1 MTTRN
6 TTLHNNS
13 HLGAGGFAII
23 PLSEGSF
30 TIDKTKIFV
39 PFNLETDDLQQ
50 RPIGSLLVEVQPF
63 VIVTDNDIYLIDTG
77 LGFSINGQLQI
88 HTNLINK
95 GIQPSQVT
103 KVLMSHLHKDHAG
116 GISKRNSFGN
126 YQLAFPNAKY
136 YVQKKEF
143 EYAMETGFPSFM
155 TEEIGVLENNPQVVW
170 LDDDGTIDGFITY
183 QTTSAHSPFH
193 QVFWF
198 KKEGEILFFG
208 GDDAPQLQQMRNR
221 FVAKYDFDGKKCMLL
236 RQQWWE
242 EGQANDWTFLFYHDI
257 KTPIYPV

>member
-1 MTTRN
+1 MT
-6 TTLHNNS
+6 
-13 HLGAGGFAII
+13 II

-39 PFNLETDDLQQ
+39 PFNLDNDDLQQ

-63 VIVTDNDIYLIDTG
+63 VIVTDTDIYLIDTG
-77 LGFSINGQLQI
+77 LGFSVNGQLQI
-88 HTNLINK
+88 HQNLISK
-95 GIQPSQVT
+95 GIQPTDIT

-116 GISKRNSFGN
+116 GISKQNNFGN
-126 YQLAFPNAKY
+126 YQLAFPNATY

-143 EYAMETGFPSFM
+143 EFAMETGFPSYM
-155 TEEIGVLENNPQVVW
+155 TEEIGVLDNNPQVVW
-170 LDDDGTIDGFITY
+170 LEGDGVIDGFITY
-183 QTTSAHSPFH
+183 KTTSGHSPFH

-198 KKEGEILFFG
+198 EKEGDILFFG
-208 GDDAPQLQQMRNR
+208 GDDAPQLQQMKNR
-221 FVAKYDFDGKKCMLL
+221 FVAKYDFDGKKCMQL

-257 KTPIYPV
+257 KTPIYPAI

>member
-1 MTTRN
+1 MK
-6 TTLHNNS
+6 
-13 HLGAGGFAII
+13 II

-39 PFNLETDDLQQ
+39 PFNVANDDLQQ

-88 HTNLINK
+88 HQNLMSK
-95 GIQPSQVT
+95 GIQPTDIT

-116 GISKRNSFGN
+116 GISKQDNFGN
-126 YQLAFPNAKY
+126 YQLAFTNANY

-143 EYAMETGFPSFM
+143 LFAIETGFPSYM
-155 TEEIGVLENNPQVVW
+155 TEKIGMLENNPKVVW
-170 LDDDGTIDGFITY
+170 LDGDGVIDGFITY
-183 QTTSAHSPFH
+183 KTTAAHSPFH

-198 KKEGEILFFG
+198 EKEDDILFFG
-208 GDDAPQLQQMRNR
+208 GDDAPQLQQMKNK
-221 FVAKYDFDGKKCMLL
+221 FVAKYDFDGKKCMQL

-257 KTPIYPV
+257 KTPIYPVL